1 MPRVRRRRR
10 EAVDWEASG
19 TEDNLL
25 NASEGST
32 NNRVDTV
39 GVGERGDDSGNDH
52 TTIHTNGGRPRQ
64 STASQGTQQLS
75 LGSWTQAV
83 RETVQ
88 SMGATN
94 CAIQDLQRKFESHRD
109 ELMKMDEIMSR
120 LAVLEKEC
128 EEKDNEIVKQDNT
141 ITTLTTRNEKREA
154 NIVGREKELDRKEK
168 ELDQERVKQE
178 KRVAAVKAE
187 ERLKLENEYN
197 QLTEEAAQSC
207 DKRKNELEDEYA
219 RAKVLNDRRVTAL
232 ETEKQQLLQ
241 TMDDE
246 KRRAKAQSEMLE
258 QSTEQCDVLN
268 RAIASVRNEMR
279 VLEKELKLIKE
290 DFALNSQ
297 PRGYLYAFNPFLT

>member
-19 TEDNLL
+19 TEDNLV
-25 NASEGST
+25 NASEGSS

-39 GVGERGDDSGNDH
+39 GVGERGDNSGNDH
-52 TTIHTNGGRPRQ
+52 TTNHTNGGRSRQ
-64 STASQGTQQLS
+64 STASQGIQQLS

-109 ELMKMDEIMSR
+109 ELMKMDEIMCK

-197 QLTEEAAQSC
+197 QLTQEAAQSC

-232 ETEKQQLLQ
+232 ETEKQQLLH
-241 TMDDE
+241 TMDEE
-246 KRRAKAQSEMLE
+246 KRRAKAHSEMLE
-258 QSTEQCDVLN
+258 QSTEQCDVLE
-268 RAIASVRNEMR
+268 RAIGSVKNDMR
-279 VLEKELKLIKE
+279 VLEKELERIKK

-297 PRGYLYAFNPFLT
+297 PREYLYAFNPFLT